1 MLEGTAAVERSP
13 RLRAKVTNNLWQSP
27 DGLDQRSPRGRRW
40 RDLLDGLI
48 AEYGT
53 AYPEKL
59 RSLAVLKL
67 SLEATQA
74 AVLRGDILRSE
85 DIVRL
90 ENLIGRREREE
101 ALARFREGSLRALVS
116 ARVLNE
122 GMDVPDAAVAI
133 VVGGS
138 QGEREHVQR
147 VGRVLRPLPGK
158 RAVIYELIT
167 RRTMEVRQAR
177 RRREALAPRVSA
189 CL

>member
-90 ENLIGRREREE
+90 ENLIGRRERELG
-101 ALARFREGSLRALVS
+101 AKARA
-116 ARVLNE
+116 
-122 GMDVPDAAVAI
+122 
-133 VVGGS
+133 
-138 QGEREHVQR
+138 
-147 VGRVLRPLPGK
+147 
-158 RAVIYELIT
+158 
-167 RRTMEVRQAR
+167 
-177 RRREALAPRVSA
+177 REAERPATSA
-189 CL
+189 LDGYLKLKAARQGGGP

>member
-1 MLEGTAAVERSP
+1 MFEGTVAVERSP

-53 AYPEKL
+53 SYPEKL

-67 SLEATQA
+67 SLEATQE

-90 ENLIGRREREE
+90 ENLIGRRERELGARARARLATAPSSAAAAPAHDLTQLSNSQFEKLFTLHAESFPEAVAE
-101 ALARFREGSLRALVS
+101 ALRKAAEAL
-116 ARVLNE
+116 
-122 GMDVPDAAVAI
+122 
-133 VVGGS
+133 
-138 QGEREHVQR
+138 
-147 VGRVLRPLPGK
+147 
-158 RAVIYELIT
+158 
-167 RRTMEVRQAR
+167 QAR
-177 RRREALAPRVSA
+177 GALGEPQA
-189 CL
+189 

>member
-90 ENLIGRREREE
+90 ENLIGRRERKLG
-101 ALARFREGSLRALVS
+101 AKARA
-116 ARVLNE
+116 
-122 GMDVPDAAVAI
+122 
-133 VVGGS
+133 
-138 QGEREHVQR
+138 
-147 VGRVLRPLPGK
+147 
-158 RAVIYELIT
+158 
-167 RRTMEVRQAR
+167 
-177 RRREALAPRVSA
+177 REAERPATSA
-189 CL
+189 LDGYLKLKAARQGGGP